1 MAGAQLAATAFDV
14 LRSAVAK
21 RRHNPLSSQNR
32 DEIFDVFLIRAL
44 EVTAFRRID
53 GNEIDHGVATGHK
66 LGQTLDFFES
76 VVNARQQRP
85 LNLRRILGLLGVVQ
99 GALQQVLGS

>member
-1 MAGAQLAATAFDV
+1 M
-14 LRSAVAK
+14 
-21 RRHNPLSSQNR
+21 
-32 DEIFDVFLIRAL
+32 FLIRAL

-66 LGQTLDFFES
+66 LGQTFNLFES

-85 LNLRRILGLLGVVQ
+85 LNLRRILGLFGVVQ
-99 GALQQVLGS
+99 SSL